1 VKTFVH
7 TSKQTILLKKLI
19 ILSLFIS
26 SFVNI
31 PVKATPIITYRT
43 PEKLLEIG
51 PFASYYVDETNMLS
65 YQDIRNLPPWKFK
78 TGKSKMINLGFSQFP
93 VWLKFNIKNL
103 TGEQLY
109 VYLEAQEIDYVDVLV
124 VSKDSVYHIETGA
137 LRAYGKRQFHINSI
151 VIPLGANPESLF
163 ISIKDINRLVFP
175 LKIGAVGPLVEKVYN
190 ESIINAFVTG
200 VLLVIVVLSFF
211 FYLNFKDLTYLVYS
225 IHIAFSILTM
235 LIFEGYLF
243 EMLWQD
249 MPYLNNGVYSNLV
262 RVSTLLSSMAFSVH
276 FLDLRKIWP
285 KLVQLY
291 LAFAVLAFLTV
302 PARVAGFEQAEKWFN
317 LIVMIVFASYLII
330 GLVTYRQGFR
340 PARFYLLGWSIY
352 IFEVI
357 LLMLTSFDVITFDHF
372 YTYYGYQTGTVF
384 LAVFLGLALTDRIKA
399 LRGESKHSQQLAL
412 RYLTE
417 NKHILEEQNRLM
429 ENRLEQTGRT
439 DNMELISLLKSIR
452 AEKEQTPRISIS
464 TQNGIIFCTIN
475 DIVRIEAEG
484 SYASLQL
491 SNGEKI
497 LASRTL
503 STFEN
508 QLTGFPEFVKIH
520 KSHLININFVAR
532 YHKGDGGHVLL
543 KNGAELTVSRAA
555 KAELLDKLGLSS

>member
-1 VKTFVH
+1 M
-7 TSKQTILLKKLI
+7 KKLI
-19 ILSLFIS
+19 ILSLFIWC
-26 SFVNI
+26 FVNN
-31 PVKATPIITYRT
+31 PVKAAPIITYGN
-43 PEKLLEIG
+43 PEKLLELG
-51 PFASYYVDETNMLS
+51 PFASYYVDETDMLS
-65 YQDIRNLPPWKFK
+65 YKDIRKLPHWKFT

-93 VWLKFNIKNL
+93 VWLKFKIKNL

-124 VSKDSVYHIETGA
+124 VSKDSVYHIETGV
-137 LRAYGKRQFHINSI
+137 LRAYGKRKFSINSI
-151 VIPLGANPESLF
+151 VIPLGTNPEYLF
-163 ISIKDINRLVFP
+163 IAIKDINRLVFP

-200 VLLVIVVLSFF
+200 VLLVIVVLSLFI
-211 FYLNFKDLTYLVYS
+211 YLNFNDFTYLVFS
-225 IHIAFSILTM
+225 IHIGFSILTM

-262 RVSTLLSSMAFSVH
+262 RVFTLLSSMAFSVH

-291 LAFAVLAFLTV
+291 VAFAVLAFLTV

-317 LIVMIVFASYLII
+317 MIVVVIFASYLIV
-330 GLVTYRQGFR
+330 GFLRYRRGFK

-352 IFEVI
+352 ILEVI

-384 LAVFLGLALTDRIKA
+384 LAAFLGLALTDRIKA
-399 LRGESKHSQQLAL
+399 LRNESKHSQQLAL
-412 RYLTE
+412 KYLTE

-429 ENRLEQTGRT
+429 ENRLQQTGMA
-439 DNMELISLLKSIR
+439 DNLELVSLLKSIR
-452 AEKEQTPRISIS
+452 AEKEHIPRISIA
-464 TQNGIIFCTIN
+464 THNGIVFCAVK
-475 DIVRIEAEG
+475 DIIRIEADG
-484 SYASLQL
+484 SYATLHL
-491 SNGEKI
+491 SHGEKI

-503 STFEN
+503 STFEI
-508 QLTGFPEFVKIH
+508 QLQGFSQFVKIH
-520 KSHLININFVAR
+520 KSNLINIEFVTR
-532 YHKGDGGHVLL
+532 YQKGDGGHVLL
-543 KNGAELTVSRAA
+543 RNGAELAVSRAA
-555 KAELLDKLGLSS
+555 KAELLEKLGLGA